1 MVNSAEKIRLAGNQN
16 VMVCECGTMLG
27 YSKASSAPFDLLI
40 IDSNTKSENKQSYIY
55 IYIYI
60 VL

>member
-55 IYIYI
+55 I
-60 VL
+60 